1 MHRFWRGFAGDL
13 LTSRGLSIAGA
24 IVVDIGLVYLL
35 FGQQKYNPPVGD
47 TEAFWVRVLFGF
59 AAYAILQ
66 IWTLATVTGRGDDFT
81 AALDK
86 FIALSPLGVV
96 GVSEAYWMGADSIF
110 ALSWRHHLV
119 AILWSI
125 FAVTDFFSTDIT
137 NQRLRSRQIGF
148 GPNET

>member
-1 MHRFWRGFAGDL
+1 MNSL
-13 LTSRGLSIAGA
+13 LRMVGRDMMTSRGLSIVGA
-24 IVVDIGLVYLL
+24 LVLDLGLLYLL
-35 FGQQKYNPPVGD
+35 FYEQKYNPPVGD

-59 AAYAILQ
+59 AVYSILQ

-86 FIALSPLGVV
+86 FVALSPLVV
-96 GVSEAYWMGADSIF
+96 AAVSEAYWMGAASIF

-119 AILWSI
+119 AVMWSI
-125 FAVTDFFSTDIT
+125 FAVTDFFATDIT

-148 GPNET
+148 GPSET